1 MSFDTGALV
10 GRIRLDMSGWTGNVR
25 TAIADASR
33 VNAGLGSLATGS
45 RGVTA
50 ALATT
55 TAGLGSLSSRL
66 QANIGPLRSVVGLL
80 GGLSAGMLGRSFIQA
95 AAETEQFRIVFEKTL
110 GSVEEGNKV
119 FESNTEYAKRVAHE
133 FRDVMGASVALAS
146 VLKGGR
152 EQMQAWLPIWGDIA
166 AYAQNLGVSAQETT
180 GQLIRMLAA
189 GAASADLFREKAIT
203 PMLGFTPGQQYSPKE
218 TGKMLVAAWVDVNS
232 KFRGMAE
239 AMGQTWTGQLSMMAD
254 SWFLFRKA
262 IMNKGPFEAL
272 TNALKAINAAIE
284 QHFEALIGLTLQYG
298 PLALKIAAV
307 VAGVVTFRVAVAA
320 ASFVLL
326 PFVKGIEALS
336 RAMLFLSTSQAF
348 AGAVQW
354 ITSYRTATV
363 ATTTAVSALN
373 AQLGMQAVATTVAS
387 ARVGVL
393 AQAMG
398 GLRLFVGGLGR
409 VLAAPFVL
417 LRAAT
422 MAALN
427 PVGTIRSAM
436 AAIPAAA
443 TAASAAMV
451 RLRVAIA
458 GVGNTALVAWA
469 KALVPVTA
477 VIAAIA
483 AIGAA
488 VYALRA
494 AWKQNMYGIQQT
506 VKEFGGWMHGAWST
520 IVGWVETAS
529 ERISG
534 AFGGALAWMKER
546 ATDWANTVAGRL
558 MAPMYAFEE
567 YMRTKSLGAATS
579 AFLNAGKVNWVGI
592 FSADFEQGKD
602 YIVSKTKTLGSE
614 IAEAIK
620 SSTAGSRDFFS
631 DYGDAVAAQ
640 LAEDS
645 GVMGRI
651 TDAIKGAIGKGLN
664 ASDLEAA
671 GNQALQDIDWDKML
685 EGFGTGK
692 TGSDAAGKAK
702 QALADLGEEGRKLY
716 ESLNVAV
723 GVVARLKEQIAAL
736 TASGHW
742 TPETTSLLAAETWES
757 IANQSRETIAAIIA
771 GASALDE
778 TLGREL
784 DALREKALQ
793 AQASDIIAEIRPETL
808 QSLDDLSE
816 KLRTIVDA
824 GRMTGHVPEWLTAKY
839 WDVLSENIE
848 EAKAKFP
855 EMAAA
860 IEDMRARLDASAGK
874 SLFEDM
880 LGTTALNE
888 AMAQLDQIAVHLQS
902 AVAAGELSGDQ
913 SNLLGAAFWDR
924 WRNMAPA
931 AVQELIN
938 KLGEIDPLAA
948 SAAEKLRA
956 STDLTGRMSE
966 MADKIGQ
973 IGNALAQLGPE
984 YQDVAEAATFAGYAI
999 KFMIDVATGN
1009 WVSAAIDGIA
1019 MLASG
1024 MKMFGDETEEVSKG
1038 FDRVMEEISSSWA
1051 SWADRLTDTLVE
1063 FIKTGKASF
1072 KDFVD
1077 SVLEDMLRITIRY
1090 GIIAPILDVVGINTY
1105 AKGAAFEA
1113 GNVIPFAKG
1122 GAVVNAPTLFPMA
1135 GGKTGIMGEAG
1146 AEAIMPLKRLPD
1158 GKLGVSA
1165 SGDQPPVVVNVI
1177 DQRTQDSPPV
1187 QVRETRGVD
1196 GSRQIE
1202 VLVRDAWKSSYAR
1215 GDFDGI
1221 MGRAHGLVRKGS

>member
-1 MSFDTGALV
+1 ASFG
-10 GRIRLDMSGWTGNVR
+10 
-25 TAIADASR
+25 
-33 VNAGLGSLATGS
+33 
-45 RGVTA
+45 
-50 ALATT
+50 
-55 TAGLGSLSSRL
+55 
-66 QANIGPLRSVVGLL
+66 
-80 GGLSAGMLGRSFIQA
+80 GMLSWMSERLRAWGNSAAVYLIAPFA
-95 AAETEQFRIVFEKTL
+95 AAE
-110 GSVEEGNKV
+110 
-119 FESNTEYAKRVAHE
+119 E
-133 FRDVMGASVALAS
+133 FMR
-146 VLKGGR
+146 
-152 EQMQAWLPIWGDIA
+152 
-166 AYAQNLGVSAQETT
+166 
-180 GQLIRMLAA
+180 
-189 GAASADLFREKAIT
+189 
-203 PMLGFTPGQQYSPKE
+203 
-218 TGKMLVAAWVDVNS
+218 S
-232 KFRGMAE
+232 K
-239 AMGQTWTGQLSMMAD
+239 D
-254 SWFLFRKA
+254 
-262 IMNKGPFEAL
+262 
-272 TNALKAINAAIE
+272 
-284 QHFEALIGLTLQYG
+284 
-298 PLALKIAAV
+298 
-307 VAGVVTFRVAVAA
+307 
-320 ASFVLL
+320 
-326 PFVKGIEALS
+326 
-336 RAMLFLSTSQAF
+336 
-348 AGAVQW
+348 
-354 ITSYRTATV
+354 
-363 ATTTAVSALN
+363 
-373 AQLGMQAVATTVAS
+373 
-387 ARVGVL
+387 
-393 AQAMG
+393 
-398 GLRLFVGGLGR
+398 
-409 VLAAPFVL
+409 
-417 LRAAT
+417 
-422 MAALN
+422 
-427 PVGTIRSAM
+427 
-436 AAIPAAA
+436 
-443 TAASAAMV
+443 
-451 RLRVAIA
+451 
-458 GVGNTALVAWA
+458 
-469 KALVPVTA
+469 
-477 VIAAIA
+477 
-483 AIGAA
+483 IGAA
-488 VYALRA
+488 VA
-494 AWKQNMYGIQQT
+494 AFRFTGH
-506 VKEFGGWMHGAWST
+506 VDWMGMLGKGFE
-520 IVGWVETAS
+520 VGS
-529 ERISG
+529 Q
-534 AFGGALAWMKER
+534 
-546 ATDWANTVAGRL
+546 RL
-558 MAPMYAFEE
+558 LDKA
-567 YMRTKSLGAATS
+567 
-579 AFLNAGKVNWVGI
+579 
-592 FSADFEQGKD
+592 
-602 YIVSKTKTLGSE
+602 KTLGGE
-614 IAEAIK
+614 IKTVLAE
-620 SSTAGSRDFFS
+620 STAGTRDFFS
-631 DYGDAVAAQ
+631 DYGDAIVAQ
-640 LAEDS
+640 FAEDS

-651 TDAIKGAIGKGLN
+651 TDAIKGAIGKGLK
-664 ASDLEAA
+664 AA

-685 EGFGTGK
+685 EGLGAGK
-692 TGSDAAGKAK
+692 AGSDAAGKAK

-723 GVVARLKEQIAAL
+723 GVVAKLKEQIAAL

-778 TLGREL
+778 ALGREL

-888 AMAQLDQIAVHLQS
+888 AMVQLDQIAVHLDTLR
-902 AVAAGELSGDQ
+902 AAGKLSTDELKA
-913 SNLLGAAFWDR
+913 LGEALMRTWG
-924 WRNMAPA
+924 NMAPE
-931 AVQELIN
+931 QIQLLID
-938 KLGEIDPLAA
+938 KLREIDTV
-948 SAAEKLRA
+948 AAEA
-956 STDLTGRMSE
+956 ADGINESTDFAGKMTN

-1009 WVSAAIDGIA
+1009 WITAAIDGIA

-1024 MKMFGDETEEVSKG
+1024 MKMFGDKTEEVSKG
-1038 FDRVMEEISSSWA
+1038 FDRVMEEIEKSWA

-1202 VLVRDAWKSSYAR
+1202 VLVRDAVAGAIAR
-1215 GDFDGI
+1215 GELDAQL
-1221 MGRAHGLVRKGS
+1221 RRTYGLARKGA